1 MRKAAVAPLI
11 SVYAWLN
18 RHRAFEVPLLR
29 SLFVHSYFFY
39 KSHFE
44 DPFYRLVAAR
54 PDLFKRGH
62 LLDVGANIGYTTV
75 VFASAL
81 KSGDKIF
88 AFEPERRNF
97 DRLIE
102 NLSRFGVKDR
112 VVANCMAVGAYDG
125 TVDIWLNE
133 LHPGDHR
140 TVTGTFRNC
149 IQPGDSLL
157 SVPMVSIDSFAES
170 SRIANE
176 IGFIKIDV
184 QGYET
189 EVCQGME
196 RTLAKN
202 PRAVVAIEYAP
213 ASMEVL
219 GFSGQALIDFF
230 LERSFNLYVLGNRGR
245 LQMLAA
251 HQIQVG
257 ADEWIN
263 LLCSRERL

>member
-1 MRKAAVAPLI
+1 MRKAAVTPLL

-44 DPFYRLVAAR
+44 DPFYWLVSAR
-54 PDLFKRGH
+54 PDLFRRGH

-81 KSGDKIF
+81 KSGAKIF

-112 VVANCMAVGAYDG
+112 VVAKCMAVGAYDG

-140 TVTGTFRNC
+140 TVTRAFRHK
-149 IQPGDSLL
+149 IQPGDSVR
-157 SVPMVSIDSFAES
+157 SVPVVSIDSFVQS
-170 SRIANE
+170 NHIANE

-189 EVCQGME
+189 EVCRGME
-196 RTLAKN
+196 RALATN
-202 PRAVVAIEYAP
+202 ARAVVAIEYAP
-213 ASMEVL
+213 GSMIEL
-219 GFSGQALIDFF
+219 GLEPQALMDFF
-230 LERSFNLYVLGNRGR
+230 LERGFNLYELGRRGLR
-245 LQMLAA
+245 ELPAGG
-251 HQIQVG
+251 IQVEE
-257 ADEWIN
+257 DEWIN